1 MSRSRRPAAI
11 GLLAALAIALVILM
25 VATPAGAQLIIG
37 WSDPL
42 ATPIPLPGVQ
52 PADMNLP
59 APRAIYIADDPSQ
72 VPPVTPMP

>member
-1 MSRSRRPAAI
+1 MSRSRHLPAV
-11 GLLAALAIALVILM
+11 GLLVALAIALVILM
-25 VATPAGAQLIIG
+25 VATPVGAQLSIG

-52 PADMNLP
+52 AADADLP
-59 APRAIYIADDPSQ
+59 TPRAIYIADDPSQ